1 MCLSMPAVTSQAW
14 PSSIRAAAATERSSA
29 RPMPSSPR
37 GPPPATLAR
46 NTRLERGLIQE
57 RPVLFPRSLF
67 SVPADPLKL
76 AELSAALSGGPLADA
91 VTSAPQ
97 PSSPVIGIY
106 GKPGPEK
113 GIAELLAAAGEL
125 RAQGARFSILVMT
138 GGETRELR
146 WLGEQIES
154 NGLQAAVSVIPFLPH
169 WRVPEFLAACDCVSC
184 LEHGFSVPGHRP
196 QVPREVTTAGCC
208 LLVSRE
214 VADGE
219 PAILIDGENALI
231 VDDPRDRRLLV
242 RALRR
247 AVLEPELRERIAASS
262 RGAYGWTSE
271 HECAEWT
278 RRFVALIGDLSK
290 LKRGWSMSLQAFQ
303 RTLLRIYAD
312 PRYRRA
318 LMADPAAVSTVE
330 GLSPPE
336 AQSLEALLGDR
347 EGLLRYCEG
356 IVDKRLRHLEG
367 QFSDVL
373 DAYPS
378 VKPALRAEFRDTWV
392 LRDLDAI
399 SELRE
404 FERLLLQAGTGALDP
419 EPRAGFTQWVRYA
432 GMCARVTTFADETPE
447 PAPEERVELRL
458 ALAPGSELAVFTGR
472 LLSRAGRSTPAPGP
486 WPPLPTAIGS
496 RPGCSSWHPRCSTR
510 LPSFSS
516 PPR

>member
-1 MCLSMPAVTSQAW
+1 
-14 PSSIRAAAATERSSA
+14 
-29 RPMPSSPR
+29 
-37 GPPPATLAR
+37 
-46 NTRLERGLIQE
+46 
-57 RPVLFPRSLF
+57 
-67 SVPADPLKL
+67 
-76 AELSAALSGGPLADA
+76 
-91 VTSAPQ
+91 
-97 PSSPVIGIY
+97 
-106 GKPGPEK
+106 
-113 GIAELLAAAGEL
+113 
-125 RAQGARFSILVMT
+125 
-138 GGETRELR
+138 
-146 WLGEQIES
+146 
-154 NGLQAAVSVIPFLPH
+154 
-169 WRVPEFLAACDCVSC
+169 
-184 LEHGFSVPGHRP
+184 
-196 QVPREVTTAGCC
+196 
-208 LLVSRE
+208 
-214 VADGE
+214 
-219 PAILIDGENALI
+219 
-231 VDDPRDRRLLV
+231 
-242 RALRR
+242 
-247 AVLEPELRERIAASS
+247 
-262 RGAYGWTSE
+262 
-271 HECAEWT
+271 
-278 RRFVALIGDLSK
+278 
-290 LKRGWSMSLQAFQ
+290 MSLQAFQ

-472 LLSRAGRSTPAPGP
+472 LVE
-486 WPPLPTAIGS
+486 
-496 RPGCSSWHPRCSTR
+496 SSWEIDAGSWAVAAVAHRDR
-510 LPSFSS
+510 LEARVFELAPEVFNTLAELQQ
-516 PPR
+516 PTPLTALADRLAGDDAAPEVRAAARAAVERLLGVGLLQPAG